1 MNRNA
6 SVDKKIQI
14 GHNMVVIGFNLVLST
29 ILFDSQT
36 LHHAKVLQTNWRALE
51 ETTMS
56 ISSRREILA
65 GIGASAIALTSGSSA
80 QAQAWPQRPINVIM
94 PLQAG
99 SASDI
104 AVRIA
109 GEALG
114 QRLGQNLIVENVT
127 GAAGLLGATRAA
139 RAQPDGY
146 TLGAFNNS
154 ILTIMPNI
162 RAKKPDF
169 DSFADFMPIVGV
181 ANIPTYL
188 GVHQSVPAKTVAE
201 LITYLKSKNG
211 EVTCATGGPGSPQH
225 LAAEMFMALTGT
237 KMTQV
242 PYRGATA
249 AATDLAGGHSQ
260 VMFIA
265 HSLYLPFEQTG
276 NIRLLG
282 FCGPTRSAAL
292 PNMAT
297 LDEQGVKGFDYSS
310 WLGFFAIKG
319 TPPDILE
326 RLRKDAFSI
335 LNAPISEKLTKA
347 GLEPWFKDHVQLA
360 DIMKADD
367 IRWKQVIKAANL
379 SLD

>member
-1 MNRNA
+1 MGPN
-6 SVDKKIQI
+6 S
-14 GHNMVVIGFNLVLST
+14 VVIEGEGEMVT
-29 ILFDSQT
+29 
-36 LHHAKVLQTNWRALE
+36 
-51 ETTMS
+51 
-56 ISSRREILA
+56 SSRRDILV
-65 GIGASAIALTSGSSA
+65 GLGASAMVMAACSGSRAST
-80 QAQAWPQRPINVIM
+80 WPQRPINVIM

-109 GEALG
+109 GEVIG
-114 QRLGQNLIVENVT
+114 QRLGQNLVIENVT

-169 DSFADFMPIVGV
+169 DPFADFLPIVGV

-188 GVHQSVPAKTVAE
+188 GVHKSVPATTVTE
-201 LITYLKSKNG
+201 LIAYLKSKNG

-282 FCGPTRSAAL
+282 FCGPARSAAL
-292 PNMAT
+292 PDMAT
-297 LDEQGVKGFDYSS
+297 LDEQGIKGFDYSS

-319 TPPDILE
+319 TPVDIVE
-326 RLRKDAFSI
+326 RLRKDAFAVLTGTI
-335 LNAPISEKLTKA
+335 VDKLTKA
-347 GLEPWFKDHVQLA
+347 GLEPWFKDNTQLA
-360 DIMKADD
+360 QIMKADD
-367 IRWKQVIKAANL
+367 IRWKQVIKTANL

>member
-1 MNRNA
+1 M
-6 SVDKKIQI
+6 
-14 GHNMVVIGFNLVLST
+14 ST
-29 ILFDSQT
+29 
-36 LHHAKVLQTNWRALE
+36 
-51 ETTMS
+51 
-56 ISSRREILA
+56 SSRRDILA
-65 GIGASAIALTSGSSA
+65 GISASALVLTSGSGGHAST
-80 QAQAWPQRPINVIM
+80 WPQRPINVIM

-109 GEALG
+109 GEAIG
-114 QRLGQNLIVENVT
+114 QKLGQNLVVENVT
-127 GAAGLLGATRAA
+127 GAAGLIGATRAA

-169 DSFADFMPIVGV
+169 DPFADFLPIVGV

-188 GVHQSVPAKTVAE
+188 GVHKAVPATTVPE
-201 LITYLKSKNG
+201 LIAYLKSRNG

-260 VMFIA
+260 IMFIA
-265 HSLYLPFEQTG
+265 HSLYLPFDQTG
-276 NIRLLG
+276 NIRLIG
-282 FCGPTRSAAL
+282 FCGPSRSAAL
-292 PNMAT
+292 PSMAT

-319 TPPDILE
+319 TSPDIMD
-326 RLRKDAFSI
+326 RLRSDAFAVLSPAI
-335 LNAPISEKLTKA
+335 ADKLTKA
-347 GLEPWFKDHVQLA
+347 GLEPWFKNNTQLA
-360 DIMKADD
+360 EIMKADD
-367 IRWKQVIKAANL
+367 IRWKQVIKTANL